1 MEALTNAVTY
11 NISMQSCTAVLFVF
25 LAGVVTSFSPCSLSS
40 IPLIIGYVTNIKDI
54 NTKKSLLYSIIFVS
68 GAAVT
73 FIILGLL
80 SALIELAVTLPLKA
94 MYVII
99 GILMIVTAFQIFEFI
114 NIIPSFN
121 LINKS
126 NKRGS
131 IGAFIT
137 GILSGFISSPCST
150 PVLIAILLL
159 IMKEKNL
166 TYGIILMLAYSL
178 GHGALSI
185 ITGVWFG
192 AAGQIKSNKKYYK
205 IYSFIKLIL
214 GAFALFLGIYLVYQG
229 I

>member
-1 MEALTNAVTY
+1 MEALTDAVTY
-11 NISMQSCTAVLFVF
+11 NISMQSWTAVLLAFS
-25 LAGVVTSFSPCSLSS
+25 AGVLTSFSPCSLSS
-40 IPLIIGYVTNIKDI
+40 IPLIIGYITNIKDI
-54 NTKKSLLYSIIFVS
+54 NTKKSLLYSIIFVT

-73 FIILGLL
+73 FIALGLL
-80 SALIELAVTLPLKA
+80 FSLIGLAVTLPVKT

-99 GILMIVTAFQIFEFI
+99 GILMIVIAFQIFEFI
-114 NIIPSFN
+114 NIIPLFN
-121 LINKS
+121 LINKN
-126 NKRGS
+126 NKRGR

-159 IMKEKNL
+159 IMKEKNII
-166 TYGIILMLAYSL
+166 YGIILMAAYSL
-178 GHGALSI
+178 GHGALSV

-205 IYSFIKLIL
+205 IYNIIKLIL
-214 GAFALFLGIYLVYQG
+214 GAFALFLGIYLVYKG